1 MLLDAL
7 LRNAQADPTRVAVI
21 DDSGSYPTRTLAGM
35 AIGLGGLLK
44 QKTQRN
50 TVGLLLPAGAAFV
63 AGFYGTLMAGKIV
76 VPINFLLGPKE
87 VAHILKDSGVDTV
100 LSVAPLAGRLEG
112 TGVNVID
119 MATLSGQLPPP
130 GPFEVPTPQPT
141 DIATILYTSGTSGL
155 PKGVCLTQQNL
166 QSDVE
171 ACIQKAKLKGEHT
184 FLGIIPLFH
193 STGMLATMLAPT
205 TLGAKAVYIARFSP
219 AATLKA
225 MREHNVSVLTGVPS
239 MYGALARLKDATP
252 EDFQKIYVCLSGG
265 EPLPGQIRE
274 GFLQRF
280 GVRLMEGYGL
290 TETIGP
296 IAFNAPDA
304 YAAGSVG
311 QLIPGAE
318 AKFLADDDSEVP
330 AGQTGEVL
338 LRGPMVMQGYHNLPD
353 ETAKAITADG
363 YFRTGDLGHVDANG
377 FLHITGRK
385 KDVIIV
391 AGEKVYPRE
400 IEELLAVHP
409 AVAEAAVVGRKDESR
424 GEAVVAFVVPK
435 EGQTMTLES
444 VREHLRSHHVV
455 NWKIPKD
462 LHVIAEMPRSPTGK
476 VLKRE
481 LAARLA
487 AG

>member
-7 LRNAQADPTRVAVI
+7 LRNAQADPGRVAIV

-35 AIGLGGLLK
+35 AFGIGALLK
-44 QKTQRN
+44 QKTQRD

-63 AGFYGTLMAGKIV
+63 AGFYGTLMSGKIA

-87 VAHILKDSGVDTV
+87 VGHILKDSGIDTV
-100 LSVAPLAGRLEG
+100 LTIPFLAGRLEG
-112 TGVNVID
+112 SGVNVID
-119 MATLSGQLPPP
+119 MAQLSGQLPPP
-130 GPFEVPTPQPT
+130 GPFEIPTPAAADT
-141 DIATILYTSGTSGL
+141 ATILYTSGTSGL
-155 PKGVCLTQQNL
+155 PKGVCLTQGNL

-171 ACIQKAKLKGEHT
+171 ACIKKARLLGEHT

-252 EDFQKIYVCLSGG
+252 EDFQKVYVCLSGG

-296 IAFNAPDA
+296 IAFNTPDD
-304 YAAGSVG
+304 YEAGSVG
-311 QLIPGAE
+311 QPIPGAE
-318 AKFLADDDSEVP
+318 VKFLDDNDQEVP
-330 AGQTGEVL
+330 VGQTGEVL
-338 LRGPMVMQGYHNLPD
+338 LRGPMIMKGYHNLPD
-353 ETAKAITADG
+353 ETAKALTADG
-363 YFRTGDLGHVDANG
+363 YFRTGDLGMIDAKG

-385 KDVIIV
+385 KD
-391 AGEKVYPRE
+391 
-400 IEELLAVHP
+400 
-409 AVAEAAVVGRKDESR
+409 
-424 GEAVVAFVVPK
+424 
-435 EGQTMTLES
+435 
-444 VREHLRSHHVV
+444 
-455 NWKIPKD
+455 
-462 LHVIAEMPRSPTGK
+462 
-476 VLKRE
+476 
-481 LAARLA
+481 
-487 AG
+487 